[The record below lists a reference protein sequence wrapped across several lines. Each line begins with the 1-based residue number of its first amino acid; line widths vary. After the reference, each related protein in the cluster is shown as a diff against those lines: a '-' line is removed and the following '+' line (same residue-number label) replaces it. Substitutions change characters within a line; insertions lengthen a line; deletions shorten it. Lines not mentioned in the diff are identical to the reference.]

1 MRCTTQQ
8 IQRWI
13 CSIIIAASPLPGAV
27 KLQVR
32 QGCPIVDGVYVNGHG
47 PYRFLV
53 DTGANVNLIDA
64 NLAQSIGL
72 SVSSQTNVTSVSQN
86 TSVPLSKGNQVVL
99 DSIKAEEQEFL
110 FSQLESIHDLSP
122 DVQGLLGQSFLSR
135 FDYVL
140 DLRGKT
146 IAFGKQER
154 NGTRLPFWVSNG
166 RPTVSTSL
174 GDLILDS
181 GANHLVLFGVDPEA
195 GSGARNEMRTVAG
208 SRLIG
213 MVSSKALIIDGR
225 RLWHGNAVAIPN
237 RAEQG
242 VNGLMPLN
250 LFKTVYVCNS
260 DGYLVFE

>member
-1 MRCTTQQ
+1 MRCTNQR

-53 DTGANVNLIDA
+53 DTGANVSLIDT
-64 NLAQSIGL
+64 NLARSLGL
-72 SVSSQTNVTSVSQN
+72 SVSSQTDVTSVGRN
-86 TSVPLSKGNQVVL
+86 TSVPLSKGNQIAL
-99 DSIKAEEQEFL
+99 DSIKAEGQEFL
-110 FSQLESIHDLSP
+110 FSQLESVRDLTP

-146 IAFGKQER
+146 IEFGKQER
-154 NGTRLPFWVSNG
+154 NGTRLPFRMSNG
-166 RPTVSTSL
+166 RPAVSTSL

-195 GSGARNEMRTVAG
+195 GPGARKEIRTVAG
-208 SRLIG
+208 SRPIG
-213 MVSSKALIIDGR
+213 MISAKPLIIDGR
-225 RLWHGNAVAIPN
+225 KLWHGDAVAIPN

-250 LFKTVYVCNS
+250 LFKIIYVCNS